1 VAQVQ
6 LKRDFPPFKHKQ
18 QRTQQAVL
26 RRVGNHV
33 HERMA
38 LDVVVGV
45 VKQKSLRDS
54 GAFLFVFIHMETFV
68 YIKKPPQ
75 TWR

>member
-1 VAQVQ
+1 VLVLRVVRAR

-45 VKQKSLRDS
+45 VKQKMPPI
-54 GAFLFVFIHMETFV
+54 GGIFLLLM
-68 YIKKPPQ
+68 
-75 TWR
+75 